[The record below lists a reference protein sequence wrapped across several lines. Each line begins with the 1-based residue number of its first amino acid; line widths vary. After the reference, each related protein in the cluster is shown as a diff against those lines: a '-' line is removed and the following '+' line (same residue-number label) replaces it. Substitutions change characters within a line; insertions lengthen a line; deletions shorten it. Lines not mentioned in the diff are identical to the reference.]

1 MKKSVCLVTCHCHCL
16 ALGLALFQSLC
27 LYLFQYQS
35 VNLICC
41 SSSPRIPIPACC
53 CCFLLLLPRARE
65 AVVRLDTGDGVVV
78 FSDIFGATPCNLA
91 CKLLVPGHVEGVA
104 GVNLPML
111 MRTLTYRCNPLSTV
125 VAKAVSGGT
134 ECVATLT
141 RGERHAAG

>member
-1 MKKSVCLVTCHCHCL
+1 MVGIMIIAHGGL
-16 ALGLALFQSLC
+16 AESLIASATHMLGSQPERLLGLSVTGSAQTEAALEQAHALAVT
-27 LYLFQYQS
+27 LDDGAGVIVLTDM
-35 VNLICC
+35 VGGT
-41 SSSPRIPIPACC
+41 PAN
-53 CCFLLLLPRARE
+53 
-65 AVVRLDTGDGVVV
+65 
-78 FSDIFGATPCNLA
+78 IATH
-91 CKLLVPGHVEGVA
+91 LVKAGSIEGVA

>member
-1 MKKSVCLVTCHCHCL
+1 MVGIMIIAHGGL
-16 ALGLALFQSLC
+16 AESLIASATHMLGSQPERLLGLSVTGSAQTEAALEQARAMAVTLDDGAGVIV
-27 LYLFQYQS
+27 LTDM
-35 VNLICC
+35 VGGT
-41 SSSPRIPIPACC
+41 PAN
-53 CCFLLLLPRARE
+53 
-65 AVVRLDTGDGVVV
+65 
-78 FSDIFGATPCNLA
+78 IATH
-91 CKLLVPGHVEGVA
+91 LVKAGSIEGVA

>member
-1 MKKSVCLVTCHCHCL
+1 MVGIMIIAHGGL
-16 ALGLALFQSLC
+16 AESLIASATHMLGSQPERLLGLSVTGSAQTEAALEQARALAVT
-27 LYLFQYQS
+27 LDDGAGVIVLTDM
-35 VNLICC
+35 VGGT
-41 SSSPRIPIPACC
+41 PAN
-53 CCFLLLLPRARE
+53 
-65 AVVRLDTGDGVVV
+65 
-78 FSDIFGATPCNLA
+78 IATH
-91 CKLLVPGHVEGVA
+91 LVKAGSVEGVA

>member
-1 MKKSVCLVTCHCHCL
+1 MVGIMIIAHGGL
-16 ALGLALFQSLC
+16 AESLIASATHMLGSQPERLLGLSVTGSAQTEAALEQARALAVT
-27 LYLFQYQS
+27 LDDGAGVIVLTDM
-35 VNLICC
+35 VGGT
-41 SSSPRIPIPACC
+41 PAN
-53 CCFLLLLPRARE
+53 
-65 AVVRLDTGDGVVV
+65 
-78 FSDIFGATPCNLA
+78 IATH
-91 CKLLVPGHVEGVA
+91 LVKAGSIEGVA

>member
-1 MKKSVCLVTCHCHCL
+1 MVGIMIIAHGGL
-16 ALGLALFQSLC
+16 AESLIASATHMLGSQPERLLGLSVTGSAQTEAALEQARAIAVTLDDGAGVIV
-27 LYLFQYQS
+27 LTDM
-35 VNLICC
+35 VGGT
-41 SSSPRIPIPACC
+41 PAN
-53 CCFLLLLPRARE
+53 
-65 AVVRLDTGDGVVV
+65 
-78 FSDIFGATPCNLA
+78 IATH
-91 CKLLVPGHVEGVA
+91 LVKAGSVEGVA

>member
-1 MKKSVCLVTCHCHCL
+1 MVGIMIIAHGGL
-16 ALGLALFQSLC
+16 AESLIASATHMLGSQPERLLGLSVTGSAQTDAALDQARALAVT
-27 LYLFQYQS
+27 LDDGTGVIVLTDM
-35 VNLICC
+35 VGGT
-41 SSSPRIPIPACC
+41 PAN
-53 CCFLLLLPRARE
+53 
-65 AVVRLDTGDGVVV
+65 
-78 FSDIFGATPCNLA
+78 IATH
-91 CKLLVPGHVEGVA
+91 LVKAGSIEGVA

>member
-1 MKKSVCLVTCHCHCL
+1 MVGIMIIAHGGL
-16 ALGLALFQSLC
+16 AESLIASATHMLGSQPERLLGL
-27 LYLFQYQS
+27 S
-35 VNLICC
+35 VTGSAQTEAAFEQARAMAVTLDDGAGVIVLTDMVGGT
-41 SSSPRIPIPACC
+41 PAN
-53 CCFLLLLPRARE
+53 
-65 AVVRLDTGDGVVV
+65 
-78 FSDIFGATPCNLA
+78 IATH
-91 CKLLVPGHVEGVA
+91 LVKAGSIEGVA

>member
-1 MKKSVCLVTCHCHCL
+1 MVGIMIIAHGGL
-16 ALGLALFQSLC
+16 AESLIASATHMLGSQPERLLGLSVTGSAQTEAALEQARAIAVTLDDGAGVIV
-27 LYLFQYQS
+27 LTDM
-35 VNLICC
+35 VGGT
-41 SSSPRIPIPACC
+41 PAN
-53 CCFLLLLPRARE
+53 
-65 AVVRLDTGDGVVV
+65 
-78 FSDIFGATPCNLA
+78 IATH
-91 CKLLVPGHVEGVA
+91 LVKAGSIEGVA

>member
-1 MKKSVCLVTCHCHCL
+1 MVGIMIIAHGGL
-16 ALGLALFQSLC
+16 AESLIASATHMLGSQPERLLGLSVTGSAQTEAALDQARALAVT
-27 LYLFQYQS
+27 LDDGTGVIVLTDM
-35 VNLICC
+35 VGGT
-41 SSSPRIPIPACC
+41 PAN
-53 CCFLLLLPRARE
+53 
-65 AVVRLDTGDGVVV
+65 
-78 FSDIFGATPCNLA
+78 IATH
-91 CKLLVPGHVEGVA
+91 LVKAGSIEGVA

>member
-1 MKKSVCLVTCHCHCL
+1 MVGIMIIAHGGL
-16 ALGLALFQSLC
+16 AESLIASATHMLGSQPERLLGLSVTGSAQIEAALEQARALAVT
-27 LYLFQYQS
+27 LDDGAGVIVLTDM
-35 VNLICC
+35 VGGT
-41 SSSPRIPIPACC
+41 PAN
-53 CCFLLLLPRARE
+53 
-65 AVVRLDTGDGVVV
+65 
-78 FSDIFGATPCNLA
+78 IATH
-91 CKLLVPGHVEGVA
+91 LVKAGSIEGVA